1 MVVAALTRRRS
12 LRPTGAVGALLA
24 ILTTSLGA
32 QVPPQS
38 QGVAQKYVDVT
49 TAPRPHA
56 RATRIATPITID
68 GLLDE
73 PAWTQA
79 QPIDDFSQNRPNTG
93 YPATER
99 TVVRIVYDDRY
110 MYVGAT
116 LDDSQPN
123 GIVAR
128 SMKRDYPSGDE
139 DTFGVMFGTFHDG
152 RSGFMFG
159 VNPRGAIRTG
169 QVSDDGREI
178 NFSWRPV
185 FHWKARMHEQ
195 GWTVEMAIPFT
206 ALRFDATQDEQVWGL
221 NLIRRHKR
229 KNEDVY
235 WAPLDRRFTLNKV
248 SAAGTLDGIRG
259 IHGGHDVAIKPFV
272 LVSHAQTGDA
282 ASRAKDAEMDGGL
295 DLKYGVTR
303 QVTLDLTYRTDFSQ
317 VEVDDEALNIT
328 RFSLFFPD
336 KRDFF
341 IENSGVFAFGDAVE
355 PGYRMSVTQQDF
367 KLFHS
372 RRIGLIDGRPVPVF
386 AGARLTGRAAGV
398 EFGFLDVQTEATD
411 TAPAENMSVARAR
424 STLFGAVQ
432 IGAIAT
438 NRRSSRGGPHGEYDV
453 SVGTDVNARLF
464 RNLLVQSYF
473 AAAKDGP
480 SSLGARAGRL
490 SLGWRDEFWDAS
502 ALYRSIDDDFSP
514 GLGFVRRTGMRQ
526 TYATLGGHFTRL
538 NALNLLELNPWVEVN
553 YVTNPASVLETRTA
567 TSGFDVDF
575 KPGDAVDFSISD
587 NYERVFRPFEVL
599 SRATIDP
606 GEYGFVLASAQLQTS
621 RKRVL
626 AARTRVTTGG
636 FFGGRRTS
644 LEFEGAWRPNHHFSL
659 QLLGQQHRL
668 NMSAERFTTVVW
680 GTRIEL
686 AASTH
691 LFGSAFVQ
699 YNGVTDEWISNARV
713 NLIHAPLSDLF
724 LVFTER
730 RRAGGSGGVVDR
742 QIVAKVTRLLTW

>member
-1 MVVAALTRRRS
+1 M
-12 LRPTGAVGALLA
+12 
-24 ILTTSLGA
+24 
-32 QVPPQS
+32 
-38 QGVAQKYVDVT
+38 AQKYVDVT

-68 GLLDE
+68 GVLDE

-79 QPIDDFSQNRPNTG
+79 EPIDDFSQNRPNTG

-99 TVVRIVYDDRY
+99 TVVRIVYDDRFL
-110 MYVGAT
+110 YVGAT

-139 DTFGVMFGTFHDG
+139 DTFGIMFGTFLDG

-169 QVSDDGREI
+169 QVSDDGRDI

-185 FHWKARMHEQ
+185 FHWRTRIHEQ
-195 GWTVEMAIPFT
+195 GWTVEMAIPFA
-206 ALRFDATQDEQVWGL
+206 ALRFNATRDEQVWGM
-221 NLIRRHKR
+221 NLVRRLKR

-248 SAAGTLDGIRG
+248 SAAGTLDGLQGIRG
-259 IHGGHDVAIKPFV
+259 GRDLGIKPF
-272 LVSHAQTGDA
+272 LLASHTQEGDA
-282 ASRAKDAEMDGGL
+282 ANRSKDAAIDGGV
-295 DLKYGVTR
+295 DLKYGITP
-303 QVTLDLTYRTDFSQ
+303 QVTLDLTYHTDFSQ

-341 IENSGVFAFGDAVE
+341 IENSGVFEFGDAVE
-355 PGYRMSVTQQDF
+355 PGYRMSVTPQDF

-398 EFGFLDVQTEATD
+398 EFGFLDMQTED
-411 TAPAENMSVARAR
+411 TETSPAENMSVARAR
-424 STLFGAVQ
+424 ATLFGAVQ
-432 IGAIAT
+432 VGAIT
-438 NRRSSRGGPHGEYDV
+438 TTRYSSRGGPHGAYDV
-453 SVGTDVNARLF
+453 SLGTDVNARLF
-464 RNLLVQSYF
+464 SNLLIKSYV

-490 SLGWRDEFWDAS
+490 SLGWRDAFWDVS
-502 ALYRSIDDDFSP
+502 ALYRSIDEDFSP
-514 GLGFVRRTGMRQ
+514 GLGFVRRTGIRQ
-526 TYATLGGHFTRL
+526 SYATLGGHFTRL
-538 NALNLLELNPWVEVN
+538 NMLNLLELNPWVEVN

-567 TSGFDVDF
+567 TSGFDIDF
-575 KPGDAVDFSISD
+575 KPGDAIDFSISD
-587 NYERVFRPFEVL
+587 NYERVVQPFAVL
-599 SRATIDP
+599 SRATIEP
-606 GEYGFVLASAQLQTS
+606 GEYGFVLASAQFQSS
-621 RKRVL
+621 RKRFV
-626 AARTRVTTGG
+626 AGRTRVTTGG

-644 LEFEGAWRPNHHFSL
+644 LEIEGVWKPNHHFSL

-668 NMSAERFTTVVW
+668 DVSGERFTTGVW
-680 GTRIEL
+680 GARIEL
-686 AASTH
+686 AGSTH
-691 LFGSAFVQ
+691 LFGSAFLQ
-699 YNGVTDEWISNARV
+699 YNGLTDEWISNARV

-730 RRAGGSGGVVDR
+730 RHAGGSGSVAHR
-742 QIVAKVTRLLTW
+742 QLVAKVTRLLSW